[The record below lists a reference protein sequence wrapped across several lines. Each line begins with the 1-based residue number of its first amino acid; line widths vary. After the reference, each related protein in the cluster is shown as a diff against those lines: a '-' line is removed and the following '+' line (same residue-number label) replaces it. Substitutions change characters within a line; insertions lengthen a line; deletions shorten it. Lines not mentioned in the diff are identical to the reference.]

1 MGATLDLV
9 VLAVIMFVLSFVL
22 GLIPLKCNVR
32 SNHMNYI
39 ATAGAGL
46 LLGTAFIV
54 ILPEGIEMLMEGF
67 EQKLAR
73 GKHKVEQARP
83 FDGAFLGLAI
93 VLGIIF
99 MLFVERIGV
108 GHSHVHGHQQSPSVE
123 QATSCG
129 IRLTEVEE
137 LRPRTGASVEH
148 QGLSSSVSS
157 SPCGRL
163 NLYSNTGVSRNPQQ
177 AGALTLGLVIHAA
190 IDGIALGTVTAGG
203 GSAKLSLVVFGALM
217 GHKVPASFSLTAIL
231 VAQGVKPRLVV
242 RNLLFFCAAAPIGAL
257 VTYFILDAGLS
268 SISENAGTALG
279 YCMLFSGG
287 TFIGVIF
294 EHILPELKGLD
305 GKLTWLQLL
314 IFTIGAL
321 VPISIPGDDHH

>member
-1 MGATLDLV
+1 LDLV
-9 VLAVIMFVLSFVL
+9 LLSVIMFVVTFVL

-32 SNHMNYI
+32 SNHMIYI

-54 ILPEGIEMLMEGF
+54 ILPEGMEMLMEDF
-67 EQKLAR
+67 EQKVVRA
-73 GKHKVEQARP
+73 KVKEEQARP

-99 MLFVERIGV
+99 MLFVERIGS
-108 GHSHVHGHQQSPSVE
+108 GHEHVHGYQPSPNVE
-123 QATSCG
+123 QATSSD
-129 IRLTEVEE
+129 IRLTEVEV
-137 LRPRTGASVEH
+137 LRPRVGTSVEH
-148 QGLSSSVSS
+148 QALGSSVS
-157 SPCGRL
+157 GRL
-163 NLYSNTGVSRNPQQ
+163 NFYSNAGVSRNPQQ
-177 AGALTLGLVIHAA
+177 AGAMTLGLVIHAT

-231 VAQGVKPRLVV
+231 VAQGVKPRMVV

-257 VTYFILDAGLS
+257 VTYVILDAGLP

-294 EHILPELKGLD
+294 EHIIPELKGLD
-305 GKLTWLQLL
+305 GKFTWLQLV